1 MQIYWHKRK
10 CLHKKRIQLPQ
21 DWFGTLTWPPF
32 RCLRHQYGRRD
43 VMWKHSFND
52 PIDSTVVTQPLLIG
66 VTLDQW
72 HQKTYVYHSC
82 VFTGKRKK
90 NSCFFFPSM
99 QCSQSWCWTKR
110 CSPVPWVPEDTFSYR
125 YWWFAAKPRQRGAKR
140 QEKRMT
146 SGHRSY
152 ESHFHSIL
160 GSYYVIKTVWSWCAC
175 LFSLTLT
182 AEMWSYMTLCL
193 ICLRAD
199 VSYFL
204 CCVPFPRATKEI
216 GDVCTQATS
225 DLLCMKKELR
235 ESLLKKERAI
245 KNCHKFFS
253 KKIHF
258 RFQVYKKDR
267 SQLRST
273 HSVWF

>member
-32 RCLRHQYGRRD
+32 HCLRHQYGRRD

-66 VTLDQW
+66 VTLNQW
-72 HQKTYVYHSC
+72 HQKTYLYHSC

-90 NSCFFFPSM
+90 KFLLFFPSM

-110 CSPVPWVPEDTFSYR
+110 SSPVPWVPEDTFSYW

-140 QEKRMT
+140 QERRMT

-152 ESHFHSIL
+152 ESHFHAIL

-182 AEMWSYMTLCL
+182 AEMWSYMTLRL
-193 ICLRAD
+193 ICYAW
-199 VSYFL
+199 
-204 CCVPFPRATKEI
+204 
-216 GDVCTQATS
+216 
-225 DLLCMKKELR
+225 KKNCAKAYLKR
-235 ESLLKKERAI
+235 KVLLKIVTNSFPKKYTLGFKYI
-245 KNCHKFFS
+245 KRREVSWEVPTLYGF
-253 KKIHF
+253 
-258 RFQVYKKDR
+258 R
-267 SQLRST
+267 SQQDKKNFRSAT
-273 HSVWF
+273 LVLLY